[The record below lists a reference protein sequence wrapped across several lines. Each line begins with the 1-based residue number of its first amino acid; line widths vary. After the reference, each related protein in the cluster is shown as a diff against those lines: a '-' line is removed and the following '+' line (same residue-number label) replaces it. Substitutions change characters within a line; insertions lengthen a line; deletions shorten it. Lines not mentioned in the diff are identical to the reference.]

1 MAAWVD
7 TLRTGAWLGRD
18 RIRLWGAAMLA
29 VAAAGIV
36 FLLATADGSLDFR
49 GRPLGTDFSNVYA
62 AGTWVREGRPEAPFD
77 PALQLQRERE
87 LFGAETPFYGW
98 HYPPYFLFIAR
109 ALAGLPYLA
118 ALLLWQVATLAL
130 YLAALRA
137 ILAATA
143 PDLARDPLWVLIALA
158 FPAVF
163 VNLGHG
169 HNGFLTAAL
178 LGGGLACLDRRPVIA
193 GLLFS
198 CLVYKPQFGLML
210 PLVLAAS
217 GRWRAFFAAAAG
229 VLALTA
235 LTTLAFGTEVWRAFL
250 ASTEF
255 TRSVVLEAGDTGW
268 HKIQSLFAWTRMWGG
283 AVPLAYAVQGAVTLA
298 VAAALGWLWHR
309 SAPFPRQASALA
321 IGTLLATPYALDYDL
336 MALAPAIAFLAAHGK
351 VHGFAPFEK
360 SVLAA
365 LWLVPLLARPLAESF
380 ALPLA
385 VPLMI
390 AAFAINA
397 HAARAAP

>member
-283 AVPLAYAVQGAVTLA
+283 AVPLAYAAQGAATLA

-365 LWLVPLLARPLAESF
+365 LWLLPLLARLLAESF